1 MLKRI
6 NPVQAELG
14 MFIHKLEGS
23 WLKHPFWR
31 SRFLLEDPA
40 TLEDLRLS
48 EIDAVVIDIS
58 KGRDVEVARQR
69 IPTAPGPAAQ
79 APSSAPP
86 ARRSPFVRREPPPF
100 DFASTQRTTT
110 GREFGHAQTVAKRGE
125 KVVSRVFL
133 NARLGKAVNCNEVEP
148 VISDIF
154 ASVQRNPHAF
164 NGLMRC
170 KRENQFTFQHTLAVS
185 ALMISLAK
193 TMRLTPA
200 QIRDAGM
207 AGLLLDVGFGHLP
220 LDLEEAGGDYREFG
234 EGLLRQHTT
243 LGYDYLQLG
252 GDIPEDVALVAL
264 QHHERMDGSGYPDG
278 LRGEQISLL
287 SRMAAI
293 CDTYDMLVTDGGS
306 RRGLDPATAIVEM
319 REMTGKFDPE
329 ILDAFIET
337 IGAYPIGSVVR
348 LASDRLAL
356 VIDQDPGDH
365 RLPRVRTFY
374 SIANGRMTQPEDL
387 PLAHCF
393 GKDRIVGQ
401 ADPESFGIP
410 DFARLRLK
418 IFTAA
423 CKASA

>member
-6 NPVQAELG
+6 DPAQAQLG
-14 MFIHKLEGS
+14 MFIHKLEGN
-23 WLKHPFWR
+23 WLKHPFWK

-40 TLEDLRLS
+40 TLEDLRQS
-48 EIDAVVIDIS
+48 EIDAVVIDVS
-58 KGRDVEVARQR
+58 KGRDVEILRQR
-69 IPTAPGPAAQ
+69 MPATPGPVEA
-79 APSSAPP
+79 P

-110 GREFGHAQTVAKRGE
+110 GREFGHAQTIARRSE
-125 KVVSRVFL
+125 KIVSRVFL
-133 NARLGKAVNCNEVEP
+133 KARLGKAVNCSEVEP
-148 VISDIF
+148 VIADIF

-170 KRENQFTFQHTLAVS
+170 KRDNQFTFQHTLAVS

-193 TMRLTPA
+193 AMKLPPA

-207 AGLLLDVGFGHLP
+207 AGLLLDVGIGHLP
-220 LDLEEAGGDYREFG
+220 IDLQQTLGDYREFG
-234 EGLLRQHTT
+234 ETLLQSHTT
-243 LGYDYLQLG
+243 MGYEFLQLG
-252 GDIPEDVALVAL
+252 GDIPEAVALVAL
-264 QHHERMDGSGYPDG
+264 QHHERLDGSGYPAG
-278 LRGEQISLL
+278 SQGEQIGVL

-293 CDTYDMLVTDGGS
+293 CDTYDMLVTDGQN

-319 REMTGKFDPE
+319 NDMSGKFDPV
-329 ILDAFIET
+329 IMSAFVEA

-348 LASDRLAL
+348 LASDQLAL
-356 VIDQDPGDH
+356 VIDQDRSDH

-374 SIANGRMTQPEDL
+374 SVATGRMTTPEDL
-387 PLAHCF
+387 ALAQCF
-393 GKDRIVGQ
+393 GSDHIVGK
-401 ADPESFGIP
+401 ADPEAYGIA

-418 IFTAA
+418 IFSAA

>member
-58 KGRDVEVARQR
+58 KGRDVEVTRQR

-234 EGLLRQHTT
+234 EGCCASTPRWAMTIFSWAETFPRTSPWSHCNIMSGWTVRAIPMASGANRSACCPAWPRSATRTT
-243 LGYDYLQLG
+243 
-252 GDIPEDVALVAL
+252 
-264 QHHERMDGSGYPDG
+264 
-278 LRGEQISLL
+278 
-287 SRMAAI
+287 
-293 CDTYDMLVTDGGS
+293 CW
-306 RRGLDPATAIVEM
+306 
-319 REMTGKFDPE
+319 
-329 ILDAFIET
+329 
-337 IGAYPIGSVVR
+337 
-348 LASDRLAL
+348 
-356 VIDQDPGDH
+356 
-365 RLPRVRTFY
+365 
-374 SIANGRMTQPEDL
+374 
-387 PLAHCF
+387 
-393 GKDRIVGQ
+393 
-401 ADPESFGIP
+401 
-410 DFARLRLK
+410 
-418 IFTAA
+418 
-423 CKASA
+423 